1 MSKNLFYFFLF
12 LIAPQITIAQYTE
25 IINSNRPGTSESTYA
40 VGTGVFQVENGIAHH
55 KIILDSGKKD
65 SYLNNLLFLRQ
76 GFVLDELEINFMF
89 DYNEAAVSMDTID
102 KIHKGFIDSY
112 GVGLKYLLYNHQIVD
127 KSKNIRSWKK
137 RHAFNWSQF
146 IPSVAATVR
155 YIVHPKSTNLGF
167 TSANKGGFSAGL
179 LFQNQL
185 RHNWNLLA
193 NVNFD
198 GIGRDE
204 QRFFTTVT
212 STYTFNNKWSVYLEN
227 IQTNERIIQ
236 NSDDHK
242 IEHWNRNLGMAYLVH
257 KNLQVDASANWSSL
271 YKNSFGISAGIS
283 WRVDRHKGTA
293 EIHKPNTP
301 FKGLQIKDTVDATE
315 ASFSLANRK
324 KSFGQHL
331 VAVGFFFKE
340 STRKI
345 GRFFSN
351 VFSKKAR
358 KRNKTSL
365 KKPVRGVHL
374 IKEHKSH
381 SRLKKKPKEE
391 IQTKDMDQKASP

>member
-1 MSKNLFYFFLF
+1 MSKNLFFFFLF
-12 LIAPQITIAQYTE
+12 FIAPQITFAQYTE
-25 IINSNRPGTSESTYA
+25 IINSNRPGASESTYA
-40 VGTGVFQVENGIAHH
+40 VGTGVFQVENGIAYH
-55 KIILDSGKKD
+55 KITLDSGKKD

-76 GFVLDELEINFMF
+76 GFILDELEINFMF
-89 DYNEAAVSMDTID
+89 HFNEAAVSMDTID

-127 KSKNIRSWKK
+127 NSKNIRSWKK

-185 RHNWNLLA
+185 RYNWNLLT
-193 NVNFD
+193 NFNFD
-198 GIGRDE
+198 CIGRDD
-204 QRFFTTVT
+204 QRFFTTIS

-227 IQTNERIIQ
+227 IQTYERIIQ
-236 NSDDHK
+236 DSDDHK
-242 IEHWNRNLGMAYLVH
+242 IEHWNRNLGTAYLVH

-283 WRVDRHKGTA
+283 WRVDRHKGKA

-301 FKGLQIKDTVDATE
+301 FKGLQIEDTADTAE
-315 ASFSLANRK
+315 ASFDLANRK

-331 VAVGFFFKE
+331 VAVGFFLKE
-340 STRKI
+340 STRKT

-358 KRNKTSL
+358 KRNETSL

-374 IKEHKSH
+374 LKEHKSH
-381 SRLKKKPKEE
+381 SKLKKKPKAE